1 MGLLSLF
8 LALFYNITSS
18 GLSLEFKPKETN
30 LGKSSIVQVGV
41 SSGNTYCRLLN
52 SKSENG
58 KRVFV
63 KRDTDTYISF
73 AQCGVNFP
81 EVSLHCVDV
90 VAITL
95 EMK

>member
-8 LALFYNITSS
+8 LALFYNIISS
-18 GLSLEFKPKETN
+18 DQSLEFKAKETN
-30 LGKSSIVQVGV
+30 IGKGV
-41 SSGNTYCRLLN
+41 RSGNSYCRLMN
-52 SKSENG
+52 GKSENG

-63 KRDTDTYISF
+63 KRDTDTYISS

-95 EMK
+95 GMK